1 MTPARLRAEAFEKA
15 HELAL
20 TLSLPEGTTL
30 AATGSFA
37 RRDMTPRSDLDLIL
51 IHPSGVQL
59 DEEEVAQLW
68 YPIWDA
74 KYHLDYSV
82 RTPDECAAI
91 AAEDAAA
98 GFSQLDL
105 AFVQGDEELFAK
117 TRAQVLSSWRVEI
130 SRNFD
135 SFIESAIARWRRS
148 GSVAMMTNPEIKNG
162 RGGLRDLQLLHALAL
177 GQLCDEPDLSAQRDL
192 LLDVRTLLH
201 VHSRRKRDVLAPEF
215 AADVAHDL
223 GYEDRYA
230 LTSDIVKAAIEIS
243 KALEQA
249 LATARGVVG
258 KRTSSVTRKPLDV
271 DVVDAGGVV
280 TLSRKPDLS
289 DPALV
294 LRVAAASART
304 GHPVAEGTWE
314 RLTQTPEMPET
325 WSASAADDFFA
336 ILSSPEQTPRL
347 VFDMDSHGLW
357 ERFVPEWGHIRG
369 RMPRE
374 RTHTHTI
381 DFHSINTV
389 ARCAENRTL
398 VGRPDLLLLAA
409 LYHDIGKGYGR
420 PHEQVGAEMVA
431 KMAAKLRLHLADRS
445 RVQTIVAEHTTLARL
460 AATSD
465 PYADETRDA
474 ILDATHYDRLTLKIL
489 SVLTEA
495 DAKSTGP
502 GVWNSRVASAIG
514 IMVDRAQDALAPTVP
529 TRPIVAAPTEI
540 GLRIDRDK
548 DCITVHWHGDYQ
560 REVVRVLALIYAL
573 GWNIQA
579 ARMVRDG
586 KTGISAEFDCR
597 PAHESLETAAD
608 EVRFIQSYKSGVYS
622 MLPDMEGGPTTA
634 MFSTGGI
641 LVVRTSDRRSA
652 LGHLLSRLPEVEWLS
667 MNNPGATMIVKASL
681 LGNTPRQTVVRNVT
695 EVLVNG

>member
-1 MTPARLRAEAFEKA
+1 M
-15 HELAL
+15 

-37 RRDMTPRSDLDLIL
+37 RREMTPRSDLDFIL
-51 IHPSGVQL
+51 IHPAGMEL
-59 DEEEVAQLW
+59 DEEEISQLW

-74 KYHLDYSV
+74 KYHLDYSI
-82 RTPDECAAI
+82 RTPEECANI
-91 AAEDAAA
+91 AHRDPTA

-105 AFVQGDEELFAK
+105 AFIQGDEGLFSL
-117 TRAQVLSSWRVEI
+117 TRSQIVRNWRVAV
-130 SRNFD
+130 SRHFD

-177 GQLCDEPDLSAQRDL
+177 GQLSDEPDLGAEREL

-201 VHSRRKRDVLAPEF
+201 VHSRRHRDVLAPEF

-223 GYEDRYA
+223 GYEDRYG
-230 LTSDIVKAAIEIS
+230 LTSDIVKAAISIS
-243 KALEQA
+243 NALEQA

-258 KRTSSVTRKPLDV
+258 KRSSSTTRKPLDV
-271 DVVDAGGVV
+271 DVVDVGGEV
-280 TLSRKPDLS
+280 TLSRRPDLN

-314 RLTQTPEMPET
+314 RLTQTPPMPER
-325 WSASAADDFFA
+325 WSAAAADDFFA
-336 ILSSPEQTPRL
+336 ILSSPEQTPRIIL
-347 VFDMDSHGLW
+347 DMDRHGLW

-389 ARCAENRTL
+389 VRCAENRTL

-409 LYHDIGKGYGR
+409 LFHDMGKGYGR
-420 PHEQVGAEMVA
+420 PHEQVGAEMVT

-460 AATSD
+460 AASAD
-465 PYADETRDA
+465 PHADSTRDA
-474 ILDATHYDRLTLKIL
+474 VLDATHYDLLTLQIL
-489 SVLTEA
+489 KVLAEA

-502 GVWNSRVASAIG
+502 GVWTPRVAQAIE
-514 IMVDRAQDALAPTVP
+514 IMVKGASDALAPQASS
-529 TRPIVAAPTEI
+529 RPMVSAPTDV
-540 GLRIDRDK
+540 GLRIDEEES
-548 DCITVHWHGDYQ
+548 CITVHWRGSYQ

-579 ARMVRDG
+579 ARMVRRGDG
-586 KTGISAEFDCR
+586 GYSAEFDCR
-597 PAHESLETAAD
+597 PAHETLEAAAD

-622 MLPDMEGGPTTA
+622 TLPGIQGGPTTA
-634 MFSTGGI
+634 MFATGGVF
-641 LVVRTSDRRSA
+641 VVRTVDRRSA
-652 LGHLLSRLPEVEWLS
+652 LGHLLSRLPDVEWLT
-667 MNNPGATMIVKASL
+667 MANPGATMIVKTSL
-681 LGNTPRQTVVRNVT
+681 RGNPPRQAVVRNVT